1 MRFLR
6 RSLIGVFLLCATF
19 ALFAVAANTVREA
32 VVERMNDEPRSF
44 PQRERVFAVNVTELV
59 PETIT
64 PVLTTFGEVQSRR
77 TLGIRATIGGTVTWT
92 DPALIEGGSVSAG
105 QPLLR
110 VDPRSVQAERDR
122 IAADLQDAQAE
133 VRDAERG
140 LDLAQDELDGA
151 TAQAALR
158 TQAETRARDLLDRGV
173 GTTAALET
181 AELAAQSAEASVL
194 TRRQALAS
202 AEARLDQARTRL
214 SRAEINLTEAERQV
228 EDTEITAAFDGA
240 LTDVT
245 VSPGG
250 RVTANEQ
257 IATLL
262 DPDQLEV
269 AFRVS
274 TAQYARLLD
283 GEGDLIAA
291 PVAVQ
296 LDVSG
301 VDLVAQGQITR
312 EGASV
317 GEGQTGRLLFAQ
329 LDAAAG
335 FRPGDF
341 VTVSIDEPEL
351 TGVALVPAT
360 AVDADRTVLIVTAED
375 RLELRAVEQLRTQGD
390 DVIIRVGDL
399 AGEEIVV
406 ARSPLLGAGIGVR
419 PLREEE
425 EAVEEEP
432 QIDASISLDDDRRAK
447 LVAFVQDGRMPDE
460 VKTRI
465 IAQLEQPE
473 VPLATVERLEGQMG
487 G

>member
-1 MRFLR
+1 M
-6 RSLIGVFLLCATF
+6 
-19 ALFAVAANTVREA
+19 
-32 VVERMNDEPRSF
+32 
-44 PQRERVFAVNVTELV
+44 
-59 PETIT
+59 
-64 PVLTTFGEVQSRR
+64 
-77 TLGIRATIGGTVTWT
+77 
-92 DPALIEGGSVSAG
+92 
-105 QPLLR
+105 
-110 VDPRSVQAERDR
+110 
-122 IAADLQDAQAE
+122 
-133 VRDAERG
+133 
-140 LDLAQDELDGA
+140 
-151 TAQAALR
+151 
-158 TQAETRARDLLDRGV
+158 DRGV
-173 GTTAALET
+173 GTAAALET
-181 AELAAQSAEASVL
+181 AELAAQAAAASVL

-202 AEARLDQARTRL
+202 AEARLDQSRTRL

-228 EDTEITAAFDGA
+228 QDTEITAAFDGA
-240 LTDVT
+240 LTDVA

-262 DPDQLEV
+262 DPGQLEV

-291 PVAVQ
+291 PVRVH

-301 VDLVAQGQITR
+301 VDLATQGRITR

-360 AVDADRTVLIVTAED
+360 AVDADRTVLIVNAEE
-375 RLELRAVEQLRTQGD
+375 RLELREVAQLRTQGD

-419 PLREEE
+419 PLREETGE
-425 EAVEEEP
+425 VAP
-432 QIDASISLDDDRRAK
+432 QIDTSISLDDDRRAK
-447 LVAFVQDGRMPDE
+447 LVAFVQDGRMPDD

-473 VPLATVERLEGQMG
+473 VPLSTVERLEGQMG